1 MFSDLAI
8 NNAWAS
14 VGGIGGWNDAD
25 MLEVGNKG
33 LTIAEQRTH
42 FALCKRCFTTL
53 LLFLLAF
60 VSFMQAIHHH
70 NTVSAVSNCTVL
82 FQYLN
87 TSLLTTRGGWVQGA
101 WRRALC

>member
-42 FALCKRCFTTL
+42 FALCKRCGFFCCL
-53 LLFLLAF
+53 LVNKRSSHASVVQVHGRLFN
-60 VSFMQAIHHH
+60 I
-70 NTVSAVSNCTVL
+70 
-82 FQYLN
+82 
-87 TSLLTTRGGWVQGA
+87 LT
-101 WRRALC
+101 RRC

>member
-53 LLFLLAF
+53 LLLLA
-60 VSFMQAIHHH
+60 SHP
-70 NTVSAVSNCTVL
+70 
-82 FQYLN
+82 
-87 TSLLTTRGGWVQGA
+87 TSSQRRLGRFALHGLLSLYIYISTRHY
-101 WRRALC
+101 

>member
-42 FALCKRCFTTL
+42 FALCKRCGF
-53 LLFLLAF
+53 F
-60 VSFMQAIHHH
+60 
-70 NTVSAVSNCTVL
+70 C
-82 FQYLN
+82 
-87 TSLLTTRGGWVQGA
+87 SLLVNKRSSHASVVHGRLFNISTR
-101 WRRALC
+101 RR